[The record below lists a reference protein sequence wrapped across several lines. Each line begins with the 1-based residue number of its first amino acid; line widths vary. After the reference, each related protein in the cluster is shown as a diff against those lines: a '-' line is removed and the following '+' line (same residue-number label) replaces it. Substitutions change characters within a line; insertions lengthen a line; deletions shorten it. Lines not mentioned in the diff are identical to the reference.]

1 MYVQVCAYRGGYYIC
16 TITIKKGD
24 YISTQLGGYITKIA
38 PSTDKTADIGAYII
52 NHINHYI
59 TVIPIIVV
67 HLCICFSTK
76 LNLSCLI

>member
-1 MYVQVCAYRGGYYIC
+1 MCKFVHIGWYYIC

-38 PSTDKTADIGAYII
+38 PSTGRNADIRVYII
-52 NHINHYI
+52 NHINYYI

-76 LNLSCLI
+76 LNLLCLI

>member
-1 MYVQVCAYRGGYYIC
+1 MCKFVHAYRGYYIC

-38 PSTDKTADIGAYII
+38 PSTGRNADIRVYII
-52 NHINHYI
+52 NHINYYI

-67 HLCICFSTK
+67 HLCICFSIK